1 MLSFIGNHGVPSS
14 KEARTSFPGGARIE
28 MLPESTR
35 FGARRIIDSVG
46 IKHRLSAIGIRVRE
60 TTGSGGIRPYF
71 FTNGSDLL
79 QRDEN
84 SLQLKLFPHT
94 VFFAA
99 GDAFST
105 DWPRS
110 EGIPS
115 NANRDAGIGG
125 QMLSLIFRHPMSPR
139 AVSDSFSRSPETPTL
154 PNQAKVTPSRERP
167 SGKGQKGIIG
177 DDPRSYAPGG
187 KILQRKE
194 LPEHLPESLPDEG
207 PKFNDRVLPP
217 KEIAAKEGPFNED

>member
-1 MLSFIGNHGVPSS
+1 
-14 KEARTSFPGGARIE
+14 
-28 MLPESTR
+28 
-35 FGARRIIDSVG
+35 
-46 IKHRLSAIGIRVRE
+46 
-60 TTGSGGIRPYF
+60 
-71 FTNGSDLL
+71 
-79 QRDEN
+79 
-84 SLQLKLFPHT
+84 
-94 VFFAA
+94 
-99 GDAFST
+99 
-105 DWPRS
+105 
-110 EGIPS
+110 
-115 NANRDAGIGG
+115 
-125 QMLSLIFRHPMSPR
+125 MSPR